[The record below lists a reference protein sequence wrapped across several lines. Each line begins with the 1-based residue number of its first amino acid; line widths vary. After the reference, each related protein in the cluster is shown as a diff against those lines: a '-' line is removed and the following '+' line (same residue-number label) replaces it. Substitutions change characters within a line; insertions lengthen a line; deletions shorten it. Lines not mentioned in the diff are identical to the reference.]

1 MLKLYSIDNNLT
13 PVKFTT
19 IFFKWRKIIFILM
32 LPSPSKKNFKKNYE
46 QMTYFIDFI
55 LFCNKHCTQI
65 ITINIC
71 YRMRHA
77 LGS

>member
-13 PVKFTT
+13 PVNFTT
-19 IFFKWRKIIFILM
+19 ILKMEKNKFYFNAPIPLE
-32 LPSPSKKNFKKNYE
+32 KKFKKNYE

-55 LFCNKHCTQI
+55 LFCNKYCTQI

>member
-13 PVKFTT
+13 LVKFT
-19 IFFKWRKIIFILM
+19 ILKKMEKNNFYFM
-32 LPSPSKKNFKKNYE
+32 LPSPSKKIQEKKYE

-55 LFCNKHCTQI
+55 LFCNKYCIQI